1 VERSSSPL
9 RRRALAGAQSRLI
22 CRRRSMSSAACR
34 TRRQHADP
42 CSNQV
47 SAVTSR
53 AGGGRTNGFEPIVQT
68 FDCVSRFAVPH
79 PGKCSAGRSCPE
91 QAWRA
96 SSSTRSVVRSTDSSR
111 VLRHSP
117 KYASR
122 GKPRTRPQRKQIIHG
137 HSNVRWP
144 LVDVFRSRGRVSRSS
159 SDRSDESNPDRGS
172 TILSAP
178 VRRDHTVHSH
188 GHWSAP
194 RESPGE
200 YFPHYPAQNL
210 KL

>member
-159 SDRSDESNPDRGS
+159 SDRSDESNLTGVPPFCPPRCAGTTPCIATDTGRHRGRVLAN
-172 TILSAP
+172 I
-178 VRRDHTVHSH
+178 
-188 GHWSAP
+188 
-194 RESPGE
+194 
-200 YFPHYPAQNL
+200 FPITRP
-210 KL
+210 KT

>member
-144 LVDVFRSRGRVSRSS
+144 LATCFAREEGCRGPPLTGPTSPTLTGFPPFCPPRCAGTTPCIATDTGRHRGRVLA
-159 SDRSDESNPDRGS
+159 N
-172 TILSAP
+172 I
-178 VRRDHTVHSH
+178 
-188 GHWSAP
+188 
-194 RESPGE
+194 
-200 YFPHYPAQNL
+200 FPITRP
-210 KL
+210 KT